1 MKIALVITSIM
12 SVSFLI
18 SYLSV
23 LSKLKSV
30 SNGFSQLFI
39 SYNTL
44 SESIQNKS
52 SNDEDIH
59 KENFIKFL
67 SDSRDWAFDYIDDVQ
82 AGLKKFIDEV
92 EPHIKYYNDYG
103 IVIEGMFP
111 PHDLAFKT
119 ISKEFDELK
128 KFLPEETNDRR

>member
-23 LSKLKSV
+23 LSKFKSV
-30 SNGFSQLFI
+30 SNGFAQLFV
-39 SYNTL
+39 SYNSL
-44 SESIQNKS
+44 SESIQDAS
-52 SNDEDIH
+52 RNDEEIH

-82 AGLKKFIDEV
+82 SGLKKFIDEV
-92 EPHIKYYNDYG
+92 EPHLEYYNNYG
-103 IVIEGMFP
+103 IVIEGMIP
-111 PHDLAFKT
+111 PHDLALNK
-119 ISKEFDELK
+119 ISKEFEELK